1 VGQRHRRATEPA
13 LIGRDHPG
21 VRGER
26 VTHSVPHSRVDRESV
41 QQNQRQIPHTGR
53 HGPHCVRSAPTVVR
67 VSPVLPEI
75 RTERLLLRRLWPT
88 DEDKVV
94 ALYRDEEANQWD
106 PMAFQPEQV
115 RERFTGWV
123 ADWDDYGLSY
133 WLAEAT
139 DNGAVV
145 GMGGVRHH
153 VEGGERVLNLAYR
166 LHRNYWGQG
175 YATEIARPAV
185 EWAEQEMPDVP
196 VSIVTTPQHAA
207 SLRVAEKLGFTVWR
221 ERSQHGFD
229 EVLLRRQ
236 R

>member
-1 VGQRHRRATEPA
+1 
-13 LIGRDHPG
+13 
-21 VRGER
+21 
-26 VTHSVPHSRVDRESV
+26 
-41 QQNQRQIPHTGR
+41 
-53 HGPHCVRSAPTVVR
+53 